1 MKIETL
7 LILSYRQD
15 AFITLANFE
24 LIPMQIRSMPNLGL
38 VGARVERL
46 DWALGS
52 TNL

>member
-1 MKIETL
+1 MHTPA
-7 LILSYRQD
+7 RPRTH
-15 AFITLANFE
+15 ARTRTCTTLANFE